1 MTSPIR
7 NPLKAIQ
14 NRLDASRQRAADKRT
29 VADESAGIKDRI
41 QALDR
46 YLKGTNG
53 QKSKTLY
60 MRGLSGHNTRI
71 SSRHGNWIDRRLTL
85 FRNPEETRSLAVDRM
100 LEKFV
105 KELKGMTLSTWAD
118 AQVPIALLFTPHLD
132 SEYGQGKHMITP
144 GLRDSVSA
152 LAGLME
158 RAQALQPLPPVPPAS
173 QGPTTPGA
181 GGTQRPGAGAK
192 DAYDIF
198 SVLDE
203 MSPRPTKQG

>member
-7 NPLKAIQ
+7 NPLQVIQ

-29 VADESAGIKDRI
+29 VADENANIKDRI

-71 SSRHGNWIDRRLTL
+71 SSRHGNWIDRHLTL
-85 FRNPEETRSLAVDRM
+85 FRNPEETRSLAADRM

-105 KELKGMTLSTWAD
+105 TQLRGLQLSTWEEAR
-118 AQVPIALLFTPHLD
+118 APMALLFMPHLD
-132 SEYGQGKHMITP
+132 QEHGHGRHLITS

-152 LAGLME
+152 LAQLME
-158 RAQALQPLPPVPPAS
+158 RSQALQPLPAVAPPAHAH
-173 QGPTTPGA
+173 TPVTGSA
-181 GGTQRPGAGAK
+181 TPRARA
-192 DAYDIF
+192 DENIDIF
-198 SVLDE
+198 SVLDA
-203 MSPRPTKQG
+203 MPLPPSQKA